1 MADGAEVE
9 DRVDF
14 DDDNYEEMDDDVEE
28 QLEDEGGDVDVQDEQ
43 DDVKSQN
50 SGKESPE
57 EDRSRSS
64 NNAFES
70 VEDKEKPSAP
80 VDDED
85 KQKRADLLALPP
97 HGSEVF
103 IGALPR
109 DITEEDLRDLCES
122 VGDIVEVSFIPRTRL
137 DYRINSKEDLV
148 TMSYFLFLMSGDY
161 PSSIDFNLFVIL

>member
-28 QLEDEGGDVDVQDEQ
+28 QLEEGGDEDVQDEQ
-43 DDVKSQN
+43 EDLKSQN

-57 EDRSRSS
+57 DDRSRSS
-64 NNAFES
+64 NNAYES
-70 VEDKEKPSAP
+70 VEDEDKPSEP

-85 KQKRADLLALPP
+85 KRKRAELLALPP

-109 DITEEDLRDLCES
+109 DITEDDLRDLCDS
-122 VGDIVEVSFIPRTRL
+122 VGDIVEVRFI
-137 DYRINSKEDLV
+137 
-148 TMSYFLFLMSGDY
+148 
-161 PSSIDFNLFVIL
+161 

>member
-28 QLEDEGGDVDVQDEQ
+28 QLEEGADEDVQDEQ
-43 DDVKSQN
+43 DDLKSQN

-57 EDRSRSS
+57 DDRS

-70 VEDKEKPSAP
+70 VEDEEKPSEP
-80 VDDED
+80 VDDDE
-85 KQKRADLLALPP
+85 KQKRAELLALPP

-109 DITEEDLRDLCES
+109 DITEEDLRDLCDP
-122 VGDIVEVSFIPRTRL
+122 VGDIVEVCFIPWTRL
-137 DYRINSKEDLV
+137 GYRIIMKEDPV
-148 TMSYFLFLMSGDY
+148 TMSYSLF
-161 PSSIDFNLFVIL
+161 PIVTFAVIILLI

>member
-28 QLEDEGGDVDVQDEQ
+28 QLEDEGGDDVHDEQ
-43 DDVKSQN
+43 DDLKSQN

-57 EDRSRSS
+57 DDKSRSS
-64 NNAFES
+64 NNANES
-70 VEDKEKPSAP
+70 IEDEEKPSAP

-85 KQKRADLLALPP
+85 KQKHVELLALPP

-109 DITEEDLRDLCES
+109 DITEEDLRDLCDS
-122 VGDIVEVSFIPRTRL
+122 VGDIVEVSFLPGQ
-137 DYRINSKEDLV
+137 N
-148 TMSYFLFLMSGDY
+148 
-161 PSSIDFNLFVIL
+161 

>member
-28 QLEDEGGDVDVQDEQ
+28 QLEDEGGDDVQDEQ
-43 DDVKSQN
+43 DDLKSQN

-57 EDRSRSS
+57 DDKSRSS
-64 NNAFES
+64 NNANES
-70 VEDKEKPSAP
+70 IEDEEKPSAP

-85 KQKRADLLALPP
+85 KQKHVELLALPP

-109 DITEEDLRDLCES
+109 DITEEDLRDLCDS
-122 VGDIVEVSFIPRTRL
+122 VGDIVEVSFLP
-137 DYRINSKEDLV
+137 
-148 TMSYFLFLMSGDY
+148 GQH
-161 PSSIDFNLFVIL
+161 

>member
-14 DDDNYEEMDDDVEE
+14 DDDNYEMDDDVEE
-28 QLEDEGGDVDVQDEQ
+28 QLEEGGDEDVQDEQ
-43 DDVKSQN
+43 EDLKSQN

-57 EDRSRSS
+57 DDRSRSS
-64 NNAFES
+64 NNAYES
-70 VEDKEKPSAP
+70 VEDEDKASEP

-85 KQKRADLLALPP
+85 KQKRAELLALPP

-109 DITEEDLRDLCES
+109 DITEEDLRDLCDS
-122 VGDIVEVSFIPRTRL
+122 VGDIVEVRFIGKIGKTRL
-137 DYRINSKEDLV
+137 DYKINMKEDPV
-148 TMSYFLFLMSGDY
+148 TMSFILFASVT
-161 PSSIDFNLFVIL
+161 FAVIILI